1 MSESSESP
9 LVLVHRTPTLTYM
22 DDHLSRNFRLLKTY
36 ASPDPLP
43 VFLSRHAA
51 SVTAFVN
58 IGRLKIDAELLSHLP
73 SLQLLV
79 CTSVGTDH
87 VDLAE
92 CKRLGIAVTNA
103 GDAFSDDVA
112 DCAVGLLISVL
123 RLISVGDRYV
133 RSGKW
138 AKPGEFQL
146 GTKVSGKRVG
156 IIGMGTI
163 GSRIAKR
170 LEPFGCII
178 SYNARTQ
185 KQSIPY
191 RYYSDVLSL
200 AADNDVLVLCCSLTD
215 QTRHV
220 VNREV
225 MESLGK
231 EGVIINVGRGELI
244 DEKEMVKCLV
254 EGVIGGAGLDVF
266 EKEPQVPEE
275 LFGLDNVVLS
285 PHAAVATP
293 GALESVAQ
301 VAIANLKAFFSN
313 QPLVSPVRL
322 G

>member
-1 MSESSESP
+1 MILQTKRYIVVGYRESVDKDENYLMN
-9 LVLVHRTPTLTYM
+9 LVLFYESVC
-22 DDHLSRNFRLLKTY
+22 
-36 ASPDPLP
+36 
-43 VFLSRHAA
+43 VFFIYYL
-51 SVTAFVN
+51 FYFN
-58 IGRLKIDAELLSHLP
+58 E
-73 SLQLLV
+73 
-79 CTSVGTDH
+79 
-87 VDLAE
+87 
-92 CKRLGIAVTNA
+92 
-103 GDAFSDDVA
+103 
-112 DCAVGLLISVL
+112 SVL
-123 RLISVGDRYV
+123 LL
-133 RSGKW
+133 
-138 AKPGEFQL
+138 Q
-146 GTKVSGKRVG
+146 VSGKRVG
-156 IIGMGTI
+156 IIGLGSI

-178 SYNARTQ
+178 SYNSRTQ

-231 EGVIINVGRGELI
+231 EGVIINVGRGGLI
-244 DEKEMVKCLV
+244 DEEEMVKCLV

-275 LFGLDNVVLS
+275 LFGMDNVVLS

-293 GALESVAQ
+293 GALESVAE